1 MKSSSKSLTF
11 TQLLTSV
18 KESKLFWV
26 VSFSILTAISA
37 QISIPIKPVP
47 FTLQT
52 MIVLLAGAFLGAKN
66 GAYSQVL
73 YIFLGAIG
81 LPVFA
86 QTADGT
92 MGFARLIG
100 PTGGYLL
107 AFPIAAYLVGLLT
120 EKNQKYFTVIISMFV
135 AELVVIAFGTL
146 YLYAAY
152 LHNFVDAVKAGAA
165 IFTVWMVVKV
175 FAAATIYFAVAK
187 KQSRLPNSNLYRDF

>member
-1 MKSSSKSLTF
+1 MKSSAKSLTF
-11 TQLLTSV
+11 SQLFSQL
-18 KESKLFWV
+18 KESTIFWV
-26 VSFSILTAISA
+26 FSFSILTAISA

-66 GAYSQVL
+66 GAYSQL
-73 YIFLGAIG
+73 IYIFLGAIG
-81 LPVFA
+81 IPVFA

-107 AFPIAAYLVGLLT
+107 AFPIAAYLVGYFT
-120 EKNQKYFTVIISMFV
+120 EKNQKYLTVIISMFV
-135 AELVVIAFGTL
+135 AELIVIAFGTL
-146 YLYAAY
+146 YLYVAY

-165 IFTVWMVVKV
+165 IFTVWMAVKV
-175 FAAATIYFAVAK
+175 FAAATIYFGVAK
-187 KQSRLPNSNLYRDF
+187 KQSKLPK

>member
-1 MKSSSKSLTF
+1 M
-11 TQLLTSV
+11 
-18 KESKLFWV
+18 
-26 VSFSILTAISA
+26 
-37 QISIPIKPVP
+37 
-47 FTLQT
+47 
-52 MIVLLAGAFLGAKN
+52 
-66 GAYSQVL
+66 L

-92 MGFARLIG
+92 MGLARLIG

-120 EKNQKYFTVIISMFV
+120 EKNQKYLTVIISMFV
-135 AELVVIAFGTL
+135 AELVVISFGTL

-165 IFTVWMVVKV
+165 IFTVWMAVKV

-187 KQSRLPNSNLYRDF
+187 KQPRLPSNFMISDIYLMTIKNNIFIIVFLFAFGFLSWSLRNLFLYMKVAKRKTTGLMMLDEELAM

>member
-1 MKSSSKSLTF
+1 MKTTSRSLTL
-11 TQLLTSV
+11 TQLISSV
-18 KESKLFWV
+18 KESTIFWV
-26 VSFSILTAISA
+26 LSFSILTAISA

-52 MIVLLAGAFLGAKN
+52 VIVLLAGAFLGAKN
-66 GAYSQVL
+66 GAYSQL
-73 YIFLGAIG
+73 IYIFLGAIG
-81 LPVFA
+81 LPIFA

-107 AFPIAAYLVGLLT
+107 AFPVAAYLVGLLT
-120 EKNQKYFTVIISMFV
+120 EKNQKYLTVIISMFA
-135 AELVVIAFGTL
+135 AELIVIAFGTL

-152 LHNFVDAVKAGAA
+152 LHNFVDAIKVGAA

-175 FAAATIYFAVAK
+175 FAAATIYFAVSK
-187 KQSRLPNSNLYRDF
+187 KQPKLP

>member
-1 MKSSSKSLTF
+1 MKSSAKSLTF
-11 TQLLTSV
+11 TQLISSV
-18 KESKLFWV
+18 KESTIFWV
-26 VSFSILTAISA
+26 LSFSILTAISA

-52 MIVLLAGAFLGAKN
+52 MIVLLAGVFLGAKN
-66 GAYSQVL
+66 GAYSQL
-73 YIFLGAIG
+73 IYIFLGAIG

-92 MGFARLIG
+92 MGLARLIG

-107 AFPIAAYLVGLLT
+107 AFPIAAYLVGYLT

-165 IFTVWMVVKV
+165 IFTVWMAVKV

-187 KQSRLPNSNLYRDF
+187 KQPRLP

>member
-1 MKSSSKSLTF
+1 MKTSSKSLTLS
-11 TQLLTSV
+11 QLLSSV
-18 KESKLFWV
+18 KESELFWV

-52 MIVLLAGAFLGAKN
+52 MVVLLAGAFLGAKN
-66 GAYSQVL
+66 GAYSQL
-73 YIFLGAIG
+73 IYIFLGAIG

-92 MGFARLIG
+92 MGLARLIG

-107 AFPIAAYLVGLLT
+107 AFPVAAYLVGLIT
-120 EKNQKYFTVIISMFV
+120 EKNQKYLTIIISMFV

-152 LHNFVDAVKAGAA
+152 LHSFVDASKAGAA

-175 FAAATIYFAVAK
+175 FAAATIYFGVAK
-187 KQSRLPNSNLYRDF
+187 KQSKLPK

>member
-1 MKSSSKSLTF
+1 MKISSKSLTP
-11 TQLLTSV
+11 TQLLSSV
-18 KESKLFWV
+18 KESELFWV
-26 VSFSILTAISA
+26 ISFSILTAISA

-52 MIVLLAGAFLGAKN
+52 MVVLLAGAFLGSKN

-107 AFPIAAYLVGLLT
+107 AFPVAAYLVGLIT
-120 EKNQKYFTVIISMFV
+120 EKNQKYLTVIISMFV
-135 AELVVIAFGTL
+135 AELVVILFGTL

-152 LHNFVDAVKAGAA
+152 LHNFVDAIKAGAA

-175 FAAATIYFAVAK
+175 FAAATIYFAVSK
-187 KQSRLPNSNLYRDF
+187 KQPRLP

>member
-1 MKSSSKSLTF
+1 MKTSSKSLTF
-11 TQLLTSV
+11 AQLLSSV
-18 KESKLFWV
+18 KESELFWV
-26 VSFSILTAISA
+26 ASFSILTAISA

-52 MIVLLAGAFLGAKN
+52 MAVLLAGAFLGAKN

-73 YIFLGAIG
+73 YIFLGVIG

-92 MGFARLIG
+92 MGLARLIS

-107 AFPIAAYLVGLLT
+107 AFPVAAYLVGYLT
-120 EKNQKYFTVIISMFV
+120 ERKQKYLSVIISMFV
-135 AELVVIAFGTL
+135 AELVVILVGTS

-152 LHNFVDAVKAGAA
+152 LHNFLDAIKAGAA

-175 FAAATIYFAVAK
+175 FAAATIYFAIAK
-187 KQSRLPNSNLYRDF
+187 KQPRLP

>member
-1 MKSSSKSLTF
+1 MNTNSKSLNLST
-11 TQLLTSV
+11 LISAV
-18 KESKLFWV
+18 KESELFWV
-26 VSFSILTAISA
+26 ISFSIITAISA
-37 QISIPIKPVP
+37 QVSIPIKPVP

-52 MIVLLAGAFLGAKN
+52 TIVLLAGAFLGAKN
-66 GAYSQVL
+66 GAYSQVV
-73 YIFLGAIG
+73 YILLGVIG

-92 MGFARLIG
+92 MGIARLIG

-107 AFPIAAYLVGLLT
+107 AFPLAAYMVGYLT
-120 EKNQKYFTVIISMFV
+120 EKNQKYFNVIVSMFA

-165 IFTVWMVVKV
+165 IFTVWMAVKV
-175 FAAATIYFAVAK
+175 FAAATIYFGVAK
-187 KQSRLPNSNLYRDF
+187 KQSKLPK

>member
-1 MKSSSKSLTF
+1 MNNSSKSLNLSN
-11 TQLLTSV
+11 LLTYV
-18 KESKLFWV
+18 KESELFWIV
-26 VSFSILTAISA
+26 TFSVLTAISA
-37 QISIPIKPVP
+37 QVSIPVKPVP

-66 GAYSQVL
+66 GTYSMLL

-92 MGFARLIG
+92 MGFARLHG

-107 AFPIAAYLVGLLT
+107 AFPVAAYLVGYFT
-120 EKNQKYFTVIISMFV
+120 EKSQKYSSIVISMFI
-135 AELVVIAFGTL
+135 AELVVIFVGTF

-152 LHNFVDAVKAGAA
+152 LHNFMDAVKAGAA
-165 IFTVWMVVKV
+165 IFSLWMVIKI
-175 FAAATIYFAVAK
+175 FMAATIYFGVSK
-187 KQSRLPNSNLYRDF
+187 KQPRLP

>member
-1 MKSSSKSLTF
+1 MKTSSRSLTL
-11 TQLLTSV
+11 TQLFSTV
-18 KESKLFWV
+18 KESELFWV
-26 VSFSILTAISA
+26 ISFSILTAISA
-37 QISIPIKPVP
+37 QVSIPIKPVP

-52 MIVLLAGAFLGAKN
+52 MIVLLAGAFLGSKN

-107 AFPIAAYLVGLLT
+107 AFPVAAYLVGLLT
-120 EKNQKYFTVIISMFV
+120 EKNQKYLTVIISMFV
-135 AELVVIAFGTL
+135 AELVVILFGTL

-152 LHNFVDAVKAGAA
+152 LHNFIDAVKAGAA
-165 IFTVWMVVKV
+165 IFTLWMAVKV
-175 FAAATIYFAVAK
+175 IAAASIYFAIAK
-187 KQSRLPNSNLYRDF
+187 KQPRLP

>member
-1 MKSSSKSLTF
+1 MKTSSKNLTIA
-11 TQLLTSV
+11 QLLSSV
-18 KESKLFWV
+18 KESELFWI

-37 QISIPIKPVP
+37 QVSIPIKPVP

-52 MIVLLAGAFLGAKN
+52 MVVLLAGAFLGAKN
-66 GAYSQVL
+66 GAYSQLL

-81 LPVFA
+81 LPIFA

-107 AFPIAAYLVGLLT
+107 AFPIAAYLVGYFT
-120 EKNQKYFTVIISMFV
+120 AKSQKYSLVVISMII
-135 AELVVIAFGTL
+135 AELVVIFTGTL

-152 LHNFVDAVKAGAA
+152 LNNFVDAVKAGAA
-165 IFTVWMVVKV
+165 IFTVWMAVKV
-175 FAAATIYFAVAK
+175 FAAATIYFAVSK
-187 KQSRLPNSNLYRDF
+187 KQTKLP

>member
-1 MKSSSKSLTF
+1 MKTSSKSLTF
-11 TQLLTSV
+11 AQLLSSV
-18 KESKLFWV
+18 KESELFWV

-52 MIVLLAGAFLGAKN
+52 MVVLLAGAFLGAKN

-92 MGFARLIG
+92 MGLARLIG

-107 AFPIAAYLVGLLT
+107 AFPIAAYLVGFLT
-120 EKNQKYFTVIISMFV
+120 EKNQKYLTVIVSMFV
-135 AELVVIAFGTL
+135 AELVVILFGTL

-152 LHNFVDAVKAGAA
+152 LHNFVDAIKAGAA
-165 IFTVWMVVKV
+165 IFTVWMAVKV
-175 FAAATIYFAVAK
+175 FAAATIYFGVAK
-187 KQSRLPNSNLYRDF
+187 KQSKLPK

>member
-1 MKSSSKSLTF
+1 MKTTSRSLTIK
-11 TQLLTSV
+11 QLISSV
-18 KESKLFWV
+18 KESELFWI

-66 GAYSQVL
+66 GAYSQIL
-73 YIFLGAIG
+73 YISLGAIG
-81 LPVFA
+81 LPIFA

-92 MGFARLIG
+92 MGLARLIG

-107 AFPIAAYLVGLLT
+107 AFPVAAYLVGLLT
-120 EKNQKYFTVIISMFV
+120 EKNQKYLSVIISMFV
-135 AELVVIAFGTL
+135 AELVVILVGTS

-187 KQSRLPNSNLYRDF
+187 KQNKLP

>member
-1 MKSSSKSLTF
+1 MKTSSRSLTL
-11 TQLLTSV
+11 TQLISSV
-18 KESKLFWV
+18 KESELFWI
-26 VSFSILTAISA
+26 VSFSILTAVSA
-37 QISIPIKPVP
+37 QVSIPIKPIP

-52 MIVLLAGAFLGAKN
+52 MVVLLAGAFLGARN
-66 GAYSQVL
+66 GAYSQLL

-81 LPVFA
+81 LPIFA

-107 AFPIAAYLVGLLT
+107 AFPVAAYLVGLLT
-120 EKNQKYFTVIISMFV
+120 EKSQKYLTVIISMFV

-175 FAAATIYFAVAK
+175 FAAATIYFAVSK
-187 KQSRLPNSNLYRDF
+187 KQPKLP

>member
-1 MKSSSKSLTF
+1 MKTSSRSLTI
-11 TQLLTSV
+11 TQLLSSI
-18 KESKLFWV
+18 KESELFWII
-26 VSFSILTAISA
+26 SFSILTAISA
-37 QISIPIKPVP
+37 QVSIPIKPVP

-52 MIVLLAGAFLGAKN
+52 MVVLLAGALLGAKN

-92 MGFARLIG
+92 IGLARLIS

-107 AFPIAAYLVGLLT
+107 AFPIAAYLVGYLT
-120 EKNQKYFTVIISMFV
+120 SKNQKYTFVVISMIV
-135 AELVVIAFGTL
+135 AELVVIFTGTL

-152 LHNFVDAVKAGAA
+152 LHNLVDAIKAGAA
-165 IFTVWMVVKV
+165 IFTVWMAVKV
-175 FAAATIYFAVAK
+175 FAAATIYIAVSK
-187 KQSRLPNSNLYRDF
+187 KQPKLP

>member
-1 MKSSSKSLTF
+1 MKLSAKSLTF
-11 TQLLTSV
+11 TQLLSSL
-18 KESKLFWV
+18 KESTIFWV
-26 VSFSILTAISA
+26 LSFSILTAISA

-66 GAYSQVL
+66 GAYSQL
-73 YIFLGAIG
+73 IYIFLGAIG

-107 AFPIAAYLVGLLT
+107 AFPIAAYLVGYLT
-120 EKNQKYFTVIISMFV
+120 EKNQKYLTVIISMFV
-135 AELVVIAFGTL
+135 AELIVILFGTV

-175 FAAATIYFAVAK
+175 FAAATIYFGVAR
-187 KQSRLPNSNLYRDF
+187 KQSKLPK

>member
-1 MKSSSKSLTF
+1 MKSSSKALTF
-11 TQLLTSV
+11 TQLFSFIKDSTI
-18 KESKLFWV
+18 FWV
-26 VSFSILTAISA
+26 LSFSILTAISA

-66 GAYSQVL
+66 GAYSQL
-73 YIFLGAIG
+73 IYIFLGAIG

-92 MGFARLIG
+92 MGLARLIG

-107 AFPIAAYLVGLLT
+107 AFPFAAYIVGYLT
-120 EKNQKYFTVIISMFV
+120 EKNQKYLTVIIAMFV
-135 AELVVIAFGTL
+135 AELVVIAFGTF
-146 YLYAAY
+146 YLYSAY
-152 LHNFVDAVKAGAA
+152 LHNFADALKAGAA

-175 FAAATIYFAVAK
+175 FAAATIYFGFAK
-187 KQSRLPNSNLYRDF
+187 KQSKLPR

>member
-1 MKSSSKSLTF
+1 MKTSSKSLTLS
-11 TQLLTSV
+11 QLLTSV
-18 KESKLFWV
+18 KESELFWV

-52 MIVLLAGAFLGAKN
+52 MVVLLAGAFLGAKN

-92 MGFARLIG
+92 MGLARLIG

-107 AFPIAAYLVGLLT
+107 AFPIAAYLVGYLT
-120 EKNQKYFTVIISMFV
+120 EKNQKYFTVIISMFA

-152 LHNFVDAVKAGAA
+152 LHNFVEAVKAGAA

-175 FAAATIYFAVAK
+175 FAAATIYFGVAK
-187 KQSRLPNSNLYRDF
+187 KQSKLPK

>member
-1 MKSSSKSLTF
+1 
-11 TQLLTSV
+11 
-18 KESKLFWV
+18 
-26 VSFSILTAISA
+26 
-37 QISIPIKPVP
+37 
-47 FTLQT
+47 LQT

-66 GAYSQVL
+66 GAYSQVI
-73 YIFLGAIG
+73 YIFLGVIG

-107 AFPIAAYLVGLLT
+107 AFPFAAYLVGLLT
-120 EKNQKYFTVIISMFV
+120 EKNQKYSSVIISMFV
-135 AELVVIAFGTL
+135 AELVVILIGTS

-152 LHNFVDAVKAGAA
+152 LHNFIDAIKTGAA

-175 FAAATIYFAVAK
+175 FAAATIYFAFAK
-187 KQSRLPNSNLYRDF
+187 KQPRLP

>member
-1 MKSSSKSLTF
+1 MKSLTKSLTF
-11 TQLLTSV
+11 SQLYSSIKDSTM
-18 KESKLFWV
+18 FWV
-26 VSFSILTAISA
+26 LSFSILTAISA

-66 GAYSQVL
+66 GAYSQL
-73 YIFLGAIG
+73 IYIFLGAIG

-92 MGFARLIG
+92 MGLARLIG

-107 AFPIAAYLVGLLT
+107 AFPVAAYLVGYMT
-120 EKNQKYFTVIISMFV
+120 EKNHRYLTIIISMFA
-135 AELVVIAFGTL
+135 AELIVILFGTL

-152 LHNFVDAVKAGAA
+152 LHNFIDAVKAGAA

-175 FAAATIYFAVAK
+175 FAAAAIYLAAAK
-187 KQSRLPNSNLYRDF
+187 KQSKLPK

>member
-1 MKSSSKSLTF
+1 MKTSSKSLTLS
-11 TQLLTSV
+11 QLLTSV

-26 VSFSILTAISA
+26 VSFSILTVISA

-52 MIVLLAGAFLGAKN
+52 MVVLLAGAFLGAKN

-107 AFPIAAYLVGLLT
+107 AFPIAAYLVGYLT

-175 FAAATIYFAVAK
+175 FAAATIYFGVAK
-187 KQSRLPNSNLYRDF
+187 KQSKLPK

>member
-1 MKSSSKSLTF
+1 MKATSRSLTL
-11 TQLLTSV
+11 TQLISSV
-18 KESKLFWV
+18 KESTIFWV
-26 VSFSILTAISA
+26 LSFSILTAISA

-52 MIVLLAGAFLGAKN
+52 VIVLLAGAFLGAKN
-66 GAYSQVL
+66 GAYSQL
-73 YIFLGAIG
+73 IYIFLGAIG
-81 LPVFA
+81 LPIFA

-107 AFPIAAYLVGLLT
+107 AFPVAAYLVGLLT
-120 EKNQKYFTVIISMFV
+120 EKNQKYLTVIISMFA

-146 YLYAAY
+146 YLYVAY

-175 FAAATIYFAVAK
+175 FAAATIYFAVSK
-187 KQSRLPNSNLYRDF
+187 KQPKLP